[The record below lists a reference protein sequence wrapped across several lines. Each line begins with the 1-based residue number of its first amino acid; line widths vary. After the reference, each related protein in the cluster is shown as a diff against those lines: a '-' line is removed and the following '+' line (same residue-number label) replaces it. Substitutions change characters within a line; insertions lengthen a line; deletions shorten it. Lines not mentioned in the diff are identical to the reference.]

1 MEETTAM
8 ATTATMSNRQAQ
20 SEGGMSAH
28 ALGVAAGALLG
39 CSHLG
44 WAILVAT
51 GLAQPIIDFVFWLHF
66 IEPPYRV
73 GPFAWSRAIG
83 LIAVTSGIGY
93 VLGAFAGII
102 WSRLDTARS

>member
-93 VLGAFAGII
+93 VLGASAGII
-102 WSRLDTARS
+102 RSRLDTARS

>member
-1 MEETTAM
+1 M
-8 ATTATMSNRQAQ
+8 ATTISKRRAQ
-20 SEGGMSAH
+20 IEGGMNAH
-28 ALGVAAGALLG
+28 VCGVAVGVLLG

-44 WAILVAT
+44 WAILVGT

-73 GPFAWSRAIG
+73 GPFAWGRGIA

-93 VLGAFAGII
+93 VLGAFAGFI
-102 WSRLDTARS
+102 WNRLDAARP